1 MVFICFLFLFLA
13 LDASRRFLLGKLR
26 FVKPEIRIVGVD
38 DGFFVPHTHGRCEI
52 VGVVFRGGYWLD
64 GVMRTQIQIDGMD
77 ATDKIGDM
85 IRLSPHFGQLRVIML
100 DGVTFAGFN
109 VVDTSRLFAMTKLP
123 VIAITRNKPD
133 FEDIQKALC
142 NLECGEIRL
151 ATMKGLNSIQKVVT
165 RKGEG
170 AVFMQVTGCELG
182 VAEKIV
188 KSTSTR
194 SNIPEPLRVAHL
206 IASGLTTPIRD

>member
-1 MVFICFLFLFLA
+1 ME
-13 LDASRRFLLGKLR
+13 KLR
-26 FVKPEIRIVGVD
+26 FVKPEIRIVGID
-38 DGFFVPHTHGRCEI
+38 DGFFVPHTHGKCEI

-109 VVDTSRLFAMTKLP
+109 VVDTSRLFEMTKLP
-123 VIAITRNKPD
+123 VIALTRNKPD
-133 FEDIQKALC
+133 FKDIEKALS
-142 NLECGEIRL
+142 NLEYGEIRL

-188 KSTSTR
+188 KNTSTR

-206 IASGLTTPIRD
+206 IASGLTTPIKD